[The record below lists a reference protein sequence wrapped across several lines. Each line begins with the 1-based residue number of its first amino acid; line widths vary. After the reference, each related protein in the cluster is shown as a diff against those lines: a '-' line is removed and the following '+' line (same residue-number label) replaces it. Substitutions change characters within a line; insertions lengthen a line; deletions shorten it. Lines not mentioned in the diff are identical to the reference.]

1 MTRVVAINDGNFDS
15 EILQSDKPVGVL
27 FKTEGCPYC
36 RAMKPVME
44 QVADEF
50 ADQLKIAFIDAFD
63 SPEMTAEY
71 GIQAVPQLI
80 LFREGQVMESILGA
94 RPKDEI
100 VDKIKV
106 ILEHQATAK
115 G

>member
-1 MTRVVAINDGNFDS
+1 MTRITTINDGNFDT
-15 EILQSDKPVGVL
+15 EILQFNKPVGVL

-44 QVADEF
+44 QVAEEF
-50 ADQLKIAFIDAFD
+50 GDQIKIAFIDAFD

-80 LFREGQVMESILGA
+80 LFRDGQVMESILGA
-94 RPKDEI
+94 RPKEEI
-100 VDKIKV
+100 VDKIKTL
-106 ILEHQATAK
+106 LEQPAAAK
-115 G
+115 S

>member
-1 MTRVVAINDGNFDS
+1 MAKIVTVNDGNF
-15 EILQSDKPVGVL
+15 EAEVLQSDKPVAVL

-36 RAMKPVME
+36 RAMAPVMQ

-50 ADQLKIAFIDAFD
+50 GDKLKVAFIDAFD

-71 GIQAVPQLI
+71 GIQAVPQLFV
-80 LFREGQVMESILGA
+80 FRDGQVLESVLGA
-94 RPKDEI
+94 RPKEEI
-100 VDKIKV
+100 SEKIRTA
-106 ILEHQATAK
+106 LEQPAPAS